1 MKRLL
6 LDTCAVIDLLVASGD
21 LEKSVKDVFDD
32 PEYTHCASFE
42 TMRELVVSFNN
53 KKLLSKYWK
62 TADDVIRTVEN
73 DLEIEFLPLRPQV
86 GHTYANLRLN
96 TGQDHRDPSDHIIIA
111 HAITDHM
118 PLLSSD
124 TRFWY
129 YRDQGLELI
138 EY

>member
-21 LEKSVKDVFDD
+21 L
-32 PEYTHCASFE
+32 
-42 TMRELVVSFNN
+42 
-53 KKLLSKYWK
+53 
-62 TADDVIRTVEN
+62 
-73 DLEIEFLPLRPQV
+73 
-86 GHTYANLRLN
+86 
-96 TGQDHRDPSDHIIIA
+96 
-111 HAITDHM
+111 
-118 PLLSSD
+118 SSD